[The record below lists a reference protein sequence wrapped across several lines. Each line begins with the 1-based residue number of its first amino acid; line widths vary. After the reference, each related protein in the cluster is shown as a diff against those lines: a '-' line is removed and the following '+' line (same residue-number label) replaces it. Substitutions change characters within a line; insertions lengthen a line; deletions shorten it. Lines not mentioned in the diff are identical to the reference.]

1 MESIIRDISLAKSG
15 HEKNQLGRPAHAGI
29 KCHWRPTEERPDL

>member
-15 HEKNQLGRPAHAGI
+15 HEKISWVDVICRLSMPLAI
-29 KCHWRPTEERPDL
+29 S

>member
-15 HEKNQLGRPAHAGI
+15 HEKSAGSTVI
-29 KCHWRPTEERPDL
+29 CRLSMPLAIS